1 MNDLEEFLN
10 GITTAL
16 DVNGIDVVEAAQRTA
31 QYVQS
36 NMGCD
41 VVSFW
46 LLQGAP
52 GARSARR
59 MACVDVDNPDA
70 HLVPMELGQAECAD
84 YFELIANGG
93 LFVSADAQNDPHLA
107 AMREA
112 YLVPE
117 GIKASLCVTIA
128 VNGESISVINC
139 SQRRSTRA
147 WTAGEIAKMQRLA
160 SQIALRRARRRAR
173 ELAST
178 NLSEADKLKLAQ
190 SA

>member
-1 MNDLEEFLN
+1 MTDVEEFLN
-10 GITTAL
+10 SITTAL
-16 DVNGIDVVEAAQRTA
+16 DANDIDVVEAAQRTA

-41 VVSFW
+41 IVSFW
-46 LLQGAP
+46 LLQGPP

-59 MACVDVDNPDA
+59 MACVDVDHPNA

-93 LFVSADAQNDPHLA
+93 LFVSADAQHDPHLA

-117 GIKASLCVTIA
+117 GIKATLCVTIA

-139 SQRRSTRA
+139 AERRSTRV
-147 WTAGEIAKMQRLA
+147 WTAGEVAKMQRLA
-160 SQIALRRARRRAR
+160 AQISLRRARRRSR
-173 ELAST
+173 EVASA